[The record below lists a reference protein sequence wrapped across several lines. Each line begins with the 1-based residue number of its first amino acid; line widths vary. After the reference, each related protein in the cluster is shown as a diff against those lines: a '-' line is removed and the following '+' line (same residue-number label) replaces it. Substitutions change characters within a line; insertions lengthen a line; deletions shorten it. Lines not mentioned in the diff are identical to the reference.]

1 MGGKIMKYLKLLR
14 VKHYIKNFL
23 ILLPLIFNKS
33 ITNIDKLI
41 MTMVGFI
48 SFCLISSSI
57 YIINDINDV
66 EKDRKHPVKKNR
78 PIANG
83 SISITKARVISIVL
97 VILSLSIIIALNML
111 YKFNI
116 VSSLGYL
123 ILYFGLNIIYSLGL
137 KDVPIV
143 DISILASGFLIRV
156 LFGGAICNVIVSS
169 WLYLT
174 IISMS
179 FYLGLGKRRN
189 ELKKHKSSKTRAVLK
204 YYNRDFL
211 DNNMYIFSAV
221 SLVFYSLWAQSYNKQ
236 LLLWTIP
243 IVMIIVM
250 KYNLDIESSDSE
262 GDPVN
267 VLLHDKSIF
276 ILGFIYMLII
286 FLALYL

>member
-1 MGGKIMKYLKLLR
+1 MKYLKLLR

-156 LFGGAICNVIVSS
+156 LFGGAISNVIVSS

-204 YYNRDFL
+204 FYNRDFL

-221 SLVFYSLWAQSYNKQ
+221 SLVFYSLWAQSYNNQ

>member
-1 MGGKIMKYLKLLR
+1 MKYLKLLR

-156 LFGGAICNVIVSS
+156 LFGGAISNVIVSS

-204 YYNRDFL
+204 FYNRDFL

-221 SLVFYSLWAQSYNKQ
+221 SLVFYSLWAQSYNNQ

-276 ILGFIYMLII
+276 ILGIIYMLII

>member
-156 LFGGAICNVIVSS
+156 LFGGAISNVIVSS

-204 YYNRDFL
+204 FYNRDFL

-221 SLVFYSLWAQSYNKQ
+221 SLVFYSLWAQSYNNQ

-276 ILGFIYMLII
+276 ILGIIYMLII

>member
-156 LFGGAICNVIVSS
+156 LFGGAISNVIVSS

-204 YYNRDFL
+204 FYNRDFL

-221 SLVFYSLWAQSYNKQ
+221 SLVFYSLWAQSYNNQ